1 MMTVSLLWSLSDK
14 EFPSVLTYKGGKWLI
29 KFVSYNQSKI
39 HRFTASMGMYTGMVG
54 GLMGARNDGILEI
67 IGSPSEYREDTCT
80 GVIAWVGEG
89 FREREKGYLRIS
101 LLPKVTEQ
109 LIKYLKNE
117 FVVLCQRK
125 LRVML

>member
-1 MMTVSLLWSLSDK
+1 
-14 EFPSVLTYKGGKWLI
+14 
-29 KFVSYNQSKI
+29 
-39 HRFTASMGMYTGMVG
+39 MGMYTGMVG
-54 GLMGARNDGILEI
+54 GLRGARNDGILET

-80 GVIAWVGEG
+80 VVIALVGEA

-101 LLPKVTEQ
+101 LLPRVTEQ
-109 LIKYLKNE
+109 LFIYLKNE